1 MSIDISKFTPNQQE
15 AILHDQGNLQLIAC
29 AGAGK
34 TEVLA
39 CRVAMLI
46 DRGRKNGLAP
56 SGIVSFT
63 FQEKAAGELKQR
75 IASRVAEQVGDVLG
89 LAEMYVGT
97 IHGFCLDLV
106 KEEAPEYLKY
116 EVLDEVQQRLL
127 VDRNSRKSGLTTTTD
142 LKGGTLRRFVDT
154 NRYTDALDILR
165 ESSIEWRVLNE
176 SSILGGLAS
185 YEALLDAHSY
195 LDYPAMMAKAVDL
208 LETEEGVR
216 KTVGA
221 RIRHVIVDEYQD
233 VNPIQE
239 RLIRVLH
246 ELGASLCVIGDDDQT
261 IHQWR
266 GSDVHNILTF
276 VDRYKDVSQI
286 RLDDN
291 FRSTEGVVETARA
304 FIEQNPDRLPK
315 KMEATSQIEFEQGD
329 ISALSF
335 SSPEEEAE
343 WVVSQIKE
351 LRGVAF
357 PEGEAERGLS
367 YSDMAILLRSVRRN
381 AEPITDALHAAG
393 IPFVVSGMNNL
404 FGTAE
409 ARAARELFYFVA
421 GPGNK
426 RSECTLDDVRTAWL
440 DANLGL
446 ETDHLEAALNGAA
459 RAKEELADS
468 DQKRWGI
475 YSIQRVYL
483 SFIED
488 CHLREETI
496 LDGRGEV
503 VFYNLGKFSQLISDF
518 EEIHFHSK
526 PVDKYASFAD
536 FLQYQAEDAYDEG
549 WLDHQHANPDAV
561 RVMTVHQAKGMQW
574 PVVFVP
580 ALLRNRFPAAKMSG
594 RTVWHI
600 LPREAVAGQTRYENS
615 VEDERRLFYVAMTR
629 SQKFLFMTWGR
640 IDGYG
645 NRYTKASEFWNN
657 ILASKFVKRKP
668 SDISSRRHTEPRQRA
683 SVSDVVLSFSDL
695 KYFFEC
701 PYQFKLRILYGFN
714 RPIPEALGYG
724 KSLHDALA
732 EIHARAM
739 RGDVPANAEV
749 AEIVDRHLRVPF
761 AYPELKETLTNSA
774 QRVLDQYLTENA
786 ELFPFLEYAE
796 KKIELSLG
804 DGVNV
809 VGRIDLVRRTDIDE
823 TSIVDFKSNER
834 SQDENLTEMQL
845 HLYVLGHEALTG
857 TTADFVEIYELD
869 DGTRIP
875 RAVDGDFVEDV
886 KHRMV
891 DAADALRAGEL
902 PPRPV
907 RVTCESCDY
916 CQLCTV
922 GQATVAAD
930 SHTGNDAAVTHRAR

>member
-1 MSIDISKFTPNQQE
+1 MSIDLSRFTENQQE
-15 AILHDQGNLQLIAC
+15 AILHGSGNLQLIAC

-46 DRGRKNGLAP
+46 DRGREDGLAP
-56 SGIVSFT
+56 GGIVSFT

-75 IASRVAEQVGDVLG
+75 IASRVSEQVGDVIG

-97 IHGFCLDLV
+97 IHGFCLDLL
-106 KEEAPEYLKY
+106 KEQAPEYLKY

-127 VDRNSRKSGLTTTTD
+127 VDRNSRKSGLTMTTD
-142 LKGGTLRRFVDT
+142 LKGGKLKRFVDT
-154 NRYTDALDILR
+154 HRYTDGLDILR
-165 ESSIEWRVLNE
+165 ESSIKWNVLE
-176 SSILGGLAS
+176 ASSVVEGLQS
-185 YEALLDAHSY
+185 YEALLDTHGY
-195 LDYPAMMAKAVDL
+195 LDYSAMMDKTVKL
-208 LETEEGVR
+208 LETDEAVR
-216 KTVGA
+216 EIVA
-221 RIRHVIVDEYQD
+221 AQIRHVIVDEYQD
-233 VNPIQE
+233 VNPVQE

-276 VDRYKDVSQI
+276 ADRYEDVVQI

-304 FIEQNPDRLPK
+304 FVEQNPNRLQK
-315 KMEATSQIEFEQGD
+315 KMEAASQLGFEEGD
-329 ISALSF
+329 VSALSF

-343 WVVSQIKE
+343 WIVQQIKD

-357 PEGEAERGLS
+357 AEADGERGLS
-367 YSDMAILLRSVRRN
+367 YSDMAVLLRSVRRN

-421 GPGNK
+421 GPGN
-426 RSECTLDDVRTAWL
+426 RRAESTIDAVRAAWL
-440 DANLGL
+440 DADLGL
-446 ETDHLEAALNGAA
+446 EPSCLEAALAAAA
-459 RAKEELADS
+459 RAKEDLADS
-468 DQKRWGI
+468 DEKRWGV

-488 CHLREETI
+488 CHLREETVPNE
-496 LDGRGEV
+496 RGEV

-600 LPREAVAGQTRYENS
+600 LPREAVDGQARYENS
-615 VEDERRLFYVAMTR
+615 IEDERRLFYVAMTR
-629 SQKFLFMTWGR
+629 SRKFLFMTWGR
-640 IDGYG
+640 IDGYR
-645 NRYTKASEFWNN
+645 NRYAKASEFWNN
-657 ILASKFVKRKP
+657 VLASKFVKRRPTVFSARKH
-668 SDISSRRHTEPRQRA
+668 IEPQQRA

-739 RGDVPANAEV
+739 RGDVPGNGEV
-749 AEIVDRHLRVPF
+749 AELVDRHLRVPF
-761 AYPELKETLTNSA
+761 AYPELKDTLTNSA
-774 QRVLDQYLTENA
+774 QRVLDQYLAENA
-786 ELFPFLEYAE
+786 ELFPLLEYAE

-809 VGRIDLVRRTDIDE
+809 VGRIDLVRRTDLDE

-845 HLYVLGHEALTG
+845 HLYVLGHKALTG
-857 TTADFVEIYELD
+857 ATADFVEIYELD

-875 RAVDGDFVEDV
+875 RTVDEEFVEDV

-891 DAADALRAGEL
+891 DAADALRVGDL
-902 PPRPV
+902 RPRPV

-916 CQLCTV
+916 CQLCTA
-922 GQATVAAD
+922 GQAALAA
-930 SHTGNDAAVTHRAR
+930 

>member
-1 MSIDISKFTPNQQE
+1 MSIDLSRFTANQQQ
-15 AILHDQGNLQLIAC
+15 AILHDGGNLQLIAC

-46 DRGRKNGLAP
+46 DRGRERGLVP
-56 SGIVSFT
+56 GNIVSFT

-75 IASRVAEQVGDVLG
+75 IATRVDEQVGDVLG

-97 IHGFCLDLV
+97 IHGFCLDFL
-106 KEEAPEYLKY
+106 KEHAPEYLKY

-142 LKGGTLRRFVDT
+142 LKGAKLRRFVDT
-154 NRYTDALDILR
+154 NNYTAALDILR
-165 ESSIEWRVLNE
+165 ESTVDWGVLD
-176 SSILGGLAS
+176 GGSVVEGLRD
-185 YEALLDAHSY
+185 YEALLDAHAM
-195 LDYPAMMAKAVDL
+195 LDYPAMMQKAVEL
-208 LETEEGVR
+208 LENDPAVR
-216 KTVGA
+216 ELVAGE
-221 RIRHVIVDEYQD
+221 IRHVIVDEYQD

-239 RLIRVLH
+239 RLIKVMH
-246 ELGASLCVIGDDDQT
+246 ELGAGLCVIGDDDQT

-266 GSDVHNILTF
+266 GSDVDNILTF
-276 VDRYKDVSQI
+276 ADRYEGVTQI

-291 FRSTEGVVETARA
+291 FRSTEGVVRTARA
-304 FIEQNPDRLPK
+304 FVEQNPERLQK
-315 KMEATSQIEFEQGD
+315 KMEAASELEFEQGD
-329 ISALSF
+329 IAALSF
-335 SSPEEEAE
+335 QSPEEEAGWIVE
-343 WVVSQIKE
+343 QVQQ

-357 PEGEAERGLS
+357 RESENERGLA
-367 YSDMAILLRSVRRN
+367 YSDMAVLLRSVRRN
-381 AEPITDALHAAG
+381 AQPITDALQEAG

-409 ARAARELFYFVA
+409 ARAARDLFYFIA
-421 GPGNK
+421 GPGRK
-426 RSECTLDDVRTAWL
+426 RAETTLEELRAVWEAAGLGLDPARLDGAL
-440 DANLGL
+440 DAVLQAKGEL
-446 ETDHLEAALNGAA
+446 FAAD
-459 RAKEELADS
+459 E
-468 DQKRWGI
+468 KRWGV
-475 YSIQRVYL
+475 YSIQRVFL

-488 CHLREETI
+488 CELREEAVPEN
-496 LDGRGEV
+496 RGEV

-594 RTVWHI
+594 RTVWHV
-600 LPREAVAGQTRYENS
+600 LPREAVRGQERYENS
-615 VEDERRLFYVAMTR
+615 IEDERRLFYVAMTR

-640 IDGYG
+640 IEGFR
-645 NRYTKASEFWNN
+645 NRYAKASEFWSNV
-657 ILASKFVKRKP
+657 LASKFVKRRP
-668 SDISSRRHTEPRQRA
+668 PDFTGRPHIEPRQRS
-683 SVSDVVLSFSDL
+683 SVSDIVLSFSDL

-732 EIHARAM
+732 EIHSRAM
-739 RGDVPANAEV
+739 RGEVPGDGEV
-749 AEIVDRHLRVPF
+749 PELVERHLRVPF
-761 AYPELKETLTNSA
+761 AYPDLKNTLSESA
-774 QRVLDQYLTENA
+774 RRVLHKYLSENA
-786 ELFPFLEYAE
+786 ELFPLLEYAE

-804 DGVNV
+804 DGINV
-809 VGRIDLVRRTDIDE
+809 VGRIDLVRRTDSDE

-857 TTADFVEIYELD
+857 KTADYVEIYELD
-869 DGTRIP
+869 QGRRIP
-875 RAVDGDFVEDV
+875 RAVDDEFVVDV
-886 KHRMV
+886 KTSV
-891 DAADALRAGEL
+891 VNAAQALRAGDL
-902 PPRPV
+902 RPQPT
-907 RVTCESCDY
+907 RIACESCDY
-916 CQLCTV
+916 CRLCTA
-922 GQATVAAD
+922 GTAAVAAAD
-930 SHTGNDAAVTHRAR
+930 

>member
-1 MSIDISKFTPNQQE
+1 MSIDFSKFTPNQQE
-15 AILHDQGNLQLIAC
+15 AIRHDQGNLQLIAC

-46 DRGRKNGLAP
+46 DGGLSP

-75 IASRVAEQVGDVLG
+75 IATRVDEQVGNVLG

-97 IHGFCLDLV
+97 IHGFCLDLL
-106 KEEAPEYLKY
+106 KEQAPEYLKY

-142 LKGGTLRRFVDT
+142 LKAKPLRRFVDT
-154 NRYTDALDILR
+154 KNYTDALDILR
-165 ESSIEWRVLNE
+165 ESTIEWDALQD
-176 SSILGGLAS
+176 SDILDGLAC
-185 YEALLDAHSY
+185 YEALLDAHSR
-195 LDYPAMMAKAVDL
+195 LDYPAMMAKAVAL
-208 LETEEGVR
+208 LENNHEVR
-216 KTVGA
+216 ELVGA

-239 RLIRVLH
+239 RLIRALH
-246 ELGASLCVIGDDDQT
+246 ELGALVCVIGDDDQT

-276 VDRYKDVSQI
+276 AERYDSVTQI

-291 FRSTEGVVETARA
+291 FRSTEGVVNTAQA
-304 FIEQNPDRLPK
+304 FVEQNPDRLPK
-315 KMEATSQIEFEQGD
+315 KMEAASQLEFEQGD

-335 SSPEEEAE
+335 ATPQDEAA
-343 WVVSQIKE
+343 WIVQQITD
-351 LRGVAF
+351 LRGIAF
-357 PEGEAERGLS
+357 AEADGERGLS

-409 ARAARELFYFVA
+409 ARAARDLFYFIA

-426 RSECTLDDVRTAWL
+426 RPEITLDDVRAAWL
-440 DANLGL
+440 EAHLGL
-446 ETDHLEAALNGAA
+446 GVDELESALSGAA
-459 RAKEELADS
+459 DAKRELAVS

-483 SFIED
+483 NFIED
-488 CHLREETI
+488 CHLREEVVP
-496 LDGRGEV
+496 DGRGEV

-526 PVDKYASFAD
+526 PVDKYASFAS
-536 FLQYQAEDAYDEG
+536 FLQYHAEDAYDEG

-580 ALLRNRFPAAKMSG
+580 ALLRNRFPAAKVSG
-594 RTVWHI
+594 RTVWHV
-600 LPREAVAGQTRYENS
+600 LPRDAVAGQSRYENS

-629 SQKFLFMTWGR
+629 SQKFLFMSWGR
-640 IDGYG
+640 IEGFA
-645 NRYTKASEFWNN
+645 NRYTQASEFWNN
-657 ILASKFVKRKP
+657 ILASKFVKRRP
-668 SDISSRRHTEPRQRA
+668 TEISGRRHAQPEQRA

-732 EIHARAM
+732 EIHGRAM
-739 RGDVPANAEV
+739 RDDVPEDSEV
-749 AEIVDRHLRVPF
+749 ADIVARHLHVPF
-761 AYPELKETLTNSA
+761 AYPELKETLTKSA

-786 ELFPFLEYAE
+786 NVFPLLEYAE
-796 KKIELSLG
+796 KKIELSLEN
-804 DGVNV
+804 GVSV
-809 VGRIDLVRRTDIDE
+809 VGRIDLVRRTDLDE
-823 TSIVDFKSNER
+823 TSIVDFKSNDR
-834 SQDENLTEMQL
+834 SQDEGLTEMQL

-875 RAVDGDFVEDV
+875 RAVDEDFVSDV
-886 KHRMV
+886 KDRTI
-891 DAADALRAGEL
+891 DAAKALRAGEL
-902 PPRPV
+902 QPQPV
-907 RVTCESCDY
+907 RATCESCDY
-916 CQLCTV
+916 CKLCTA
-922 GQATVAAD
+922 GQAALAA
-930 SHTGNDAAVTHRAR
+930 

>member
-1 MSIDISKFTPNQQE
+1 
-15 AILHDQGNLQLIAC
+15 L
-29 AGAGK
+29 
-34 TEVLA
+34 V
-39 CRVAMLI
+39 
-46 DRGRKNGLAP
+46 P

-75 IASRVAEQVGDVLG
+75 IAKRVSEQVGDVLC

-97 IHGFCLDLV
+97 IHGYCLDLL
-106 KEEAPEYLKY
+106 KERAPEYLKY

-127 VDRNSRKSGLTTTTD
+127 VDRNSRKSGLTEMVD
-142 LKGGTLRRFVDT
+142 LRGKPLRRFVDT

-165 ESSIEWRVLNE
+165 ESSIDRDKLGN
-176 SSILGGLAS
+176 SSLVEGLEA
-185 YEALLDAHSY
+185 YEALLDNHSY

-208 LETEEGVR
+208 LETDEVVR
-216 KTVGA
+216 DEVSSQ
-221 RIRHVIVDEYQD
+221 IRHVIVDEYQD
-233 VNPIQE
+233 VNPVQE

-246 ELGASLCVIGDDDQT
+246 ELGATLCVIGDDDQT

-266 GSDVHNILTF
+266 GSDVRNILDF
-276 VDRYKDVSQI
+276 AGRYEDVTQI

-291 FRSTEGVVETARA
+291 FRSSEGVVKTARK

-315 KMEATSQIEFEQGD
+315 KMEAGSRLDFEQGD
-329 ISALSF
+329 VAALSF
-335 SSPEEEAE
+335 ASPAEEAE
-343 WVVSQIKE
+343 WIVQQITD
-351 LRGVAF
+351 LRGAAF
-357 PEGEAERGLS
+357 AEAEGERGLS
-367 YSDMAILLRSVRRN
+367 YSDMAVLLRSVRRN
-381 AEPITDALHAAG
+381 AAPITNALQAAG

-409 ARAARELFYFVA
+409 ARAARELFYFMA
-421 GPGNK
+421 GPGYK
-426 RSECTLDDVRTAWL
+426 RDETRLDDVRKAWKEA
-440 DANLGL
+440 DLGL
-446 ETDHLEAALNGAA
+446 DPERLETALEGVAK
-459 RAKEELADS
+459 AKEELADS
-468 DQKRWGI
+468 EEKRWGI
-475 YSIQRVYL
+475 YSIQRVYI

-488 CHLREETI
+488 CYLREEEVP
-496 LDGRGEV
+496 GERGEV

-526 PVDKYASFAD
+526 PADKYASFAS

-580 ALLRNRFPAAKMSG
+580 ALLRNRFPAAKVSG
-594 RTVWHI
+594 KTVWHL
-600 LPREAVAGQTRYENS
+600 LPAESVHDQDRYENS

-640 IDGYG
+640 IEGHG
-645 NRYTKASEFWNN
+645 NRYLKPSEFWNDV
-657 ILASKFVKRKP
+657 LASKFVKRKAKDLSERP
-668 SDISSRRHTEPRQRA
+668 HMEPRQRA
-683 SVSDVVLSFSDL
+683 SVTDVVLSFSDL

-739 RGDVPANAEV
+739 RGDVPGEGEV
-749 AEIVDRHLRVPF
+749 GELVERHLRVPF
-761 AYPELKETLTNSA
+761 AYPELKETLTKSA
-774 QRVLDQYLTENA
+774 ERVLDQYLAENA
-786 ELFPFLEYAE
+786 EVFPLLEYAE

-804 DGVNV
+804 GGVNV
-809 VGRIDLVRRTDIDE
+809 VGRIDLVRRTDTDE

-834 SQDENLTEMQL
+834 SQAEDLTEMQL
-845 HLYVLGHEALTG
+845 HLYVLGHAALTG

-869 DGTRIP
+869 DGKRVA
-875 RAVDGDFVEDV
+875 RAVDDDFVNDV
-886 KHRMV
+886 KGRTV
-891 DAADALRAGEL
+891 EAADALREGEL
-902 PPRPV
+902 PARPV
-907 RVTCESCDY
+907 RATCESCDY
-916 CQLCTV
+916 CQLCTA
-922 GQATVAAD
+922 GQVAL
-930 SHTGNDAAVTHRAR
+930 AA

>member
-1 MSIDISKFTPNQQE
+1 MSIDLSPFTDSQRQ
-15 AILHDQGNLQLIAC
+15 AILHDSGNLQLIAC

-46 DRGRKNGLAP
+46 DRGTDTGLRP
-56 SGIVSFT
+56 GGIVSFT

-75 IASRVAEQVGDVLG
+75 IASRVAEQVGEAHG

-97 IHGFCLDLV
+97 IHGFCLDFL
-106 KEEAPEYLKY
+106 KEHAPEYLKY

-127 VDRNSRKSGLTTTTD
+127 VDRNSRKSGLTTTAD
-142 LKGGTLRRFVDT
+142 LKGAKLRRFVDT
-154 NRYTDALDILR
+154 NNYTAALDILR
-165 ESSIEWRVLNE
+165 ESTIDGEALE
-176 SSILGGLAS
+176 GSSVVEGLRA
-185 YEALLDAHSY
+185 YEELLDAHAL
-195 LDYPAMMAKAVDL
+195 LDYPAMMVKAVEL
-208 LETEEGVR
+208 LEGDQAVR
-216 KTVGA
+216 EAVAG
-221 RIRHVIVDEYQD
+221 RFRHVIVDEYQD
-233 VNPIQE
+233 VNPVQE
-239 RLIRVLH
+239 RLIRTLH

-276 VDRYKDVSQI
+276 ADRYEDVEQI

-291 FRSTEGVVETARA
+291 FRSTEGVVKTARE
-304 FIEQNPDRLPK
+304 FVEQNPDRLPK
-315 KMEATSQIEFEQGD
+315 KMEAASRLEFEQGD
-329 ISALSF
+329 VCALSF
-335 SSPEEEAE
+335 QSPEEEAAWIVE
-343 WVVSQIKE
+343 QIRQ

-357 PEGEAERGLS
+357 AEADGDRGLT
-367 YSDMAILLRSVRRN
+367 YSDMAVLLRSVRRN
-381 AEPITDALHAAG
+381 AEPITDALRAAG

-421 GPGNK
+421 GPG
-426 RSECTLDDVRTAWL
+426 RTRPESTLDDVRTAWL
-440 DANLGL
+440 EADLGL
-446 ETDHLEAALNGAA
+446 DTARLEEALETAA
-459 RAKEELADS
+459 RAKEELGNS
-468 DQKRWGI
+468 QEKRWGV

-488 CHLREETI
+488 CQLREETVPE
-496 LDGRGEV
+496 GRGEIV
-503 VFYNLGKFSQLISDF
+503 LYNLGKFSQLISDF

-526 PVDKYASFAD
+526 PVDKYFSFAG
-536 FLQYQAEDAYDEG
+536 FLEYQAEDAYDEG

-594 RTVWHI
+594 RTVWHV
-600 LPREAVAGQTRYENS
+600 LPREAVDGQERYENS
-615 VEDERRLFYVAMTR
+615 IEDERRLFYVAMTR

-640 IDGYG
+640 VEGYR
-645 NRYTKASEFWNN
+645 NRYAKPSEFWSNV
-657 ILASKFVKRKP
+657 LASKFVKRRP
-668 SDISSRRHTEPRQRA
+668 PDFSGRPRIEPRQRA
-683 SVSDVVLSFSDL
+683 GVSDVVLSFSDL
-695 KYFFEC
+695 RYFFEC

-739 RGDVPANAEV
+739 RGDLPGDGEV
-749 AEIVDRHLRVPF
+749 AGLVERHLRVPF
-761 AYPELKETLTNSA
+761 AYPELKETLTKSA
-774 QRVLDQYLTENA
+774 QRVLHQYLAENA
-786 ELFPFLEYAE
+786 ELFPLLEYAE
-796 KKIELSLG
+796 KKIELSLS

-809 VGRIDLVRRTDIDE
+809 VGRIDLVRRTDLDE

-857 TTADFVEIYELD
+857 ATADFVEIYELD
-869 DGTRIP
+869 DGRRIP
-875 RAVDGDFVEDV
+875 RAVDEEFIDDV
-886 KHRMV
+886 KLRVV
-891 DAADALRAGEL
+891 DAAQALRAGDL
-902 PPRPV
+902 PAQPT

-916 CQLCTV
+916 CRLCSAGT
-922 GQATVAAD
+922 AAL
-930 SHTGNDAAVTHRAR
+930 AV